1 MYQNFV
7 NLTNIMKSKS
17 DLIMMEFGFNMR
29 LPEFFKPDPTLV
41 ETLKLCVSEK

>member
-17 DLIMMEFGFNMR
+17 DLIMIEFGFHMR
-29 LPEFFKPDPTLV
+29 LPEFFKPDASLV
-41 ETLKLCVSEK
+41 ETLRVCVNEK